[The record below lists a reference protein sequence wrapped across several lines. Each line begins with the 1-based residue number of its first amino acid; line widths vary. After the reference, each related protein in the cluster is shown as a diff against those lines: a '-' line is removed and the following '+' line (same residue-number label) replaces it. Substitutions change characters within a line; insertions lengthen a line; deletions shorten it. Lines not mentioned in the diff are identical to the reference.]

1 MIQLVAECWAA
12 LAAHW
17 GCLWG
22 TERVWGLPSRWMNG
36 PSGRSSISGSH
47 RPEIL
52 LADSQ
57 QSSKQ
62 WCLCADPG
70 PLGGQNSF
78 DSSSQRVGA
87 QRQHM
92 ISVLLTL
99 ALVAICTF
107 CFWCSIGKTTLVLKR
122 NGFMYVFIY
131 FKLHQLFQNTSF
143 LCDFLSTQSQLTI
156 SFAHVNGLFVAFK
169 WRKFL
174 IVCYG
179 QAGHF
184 LWPHISALMCFQCSV
199 FWAKAANPF
208 DSESLQKEANAVF
221 AVLLL
226 LFIYFYQNTWYA
238 EGFFSNS
245 LEVAWCF
252 QDDINFPSWY
262 N

>member
-107 CFWCSIGKTTLVLKR
+107 CFWCSIGKTTLVLKW
-122 NGFMYVFIY
+122 NGFIYVFIY

-143 LCDFLSTQSQLTI
+143 FYVTFYPHRVSWLFLLLMST
-156 SFAHVNGLFVAFK
+156 V
-169 WRKFL
+169 
-174 IVCYG
+174 
-179 QAGHF
+179 F
-184 LWPHISALMCFQCSV
+184 LWLLNGGSSWLYVTAKLATSFGLTSLLWCVFSALYFGL
-199 FWAKAANPF
+199 KRPIPLTLNPF
-208 DSESLQKEANAVF
+208 KRKQMLSLQYCCFYLFTFTKILDTQKVF
-221 AVLLL
+221 
-226 LFIYFYQNTWYA
+226 
-238 EGFFSNS
+238 
-245 LEVAWCF
+245 
-252 QDDINFPSWY
+252 FPTV
-262 N
+262 